1 MNFNVKAAI
10 SCHFGGF
17 GFGYPRP
24 AVIIGGFHVGG
35 GGFYRRY
42 PRVYYPPPP
51 PPLCVTFIV
60 QGAPESFQLNVDN
73 VIKQSI
79 KCHWIGGYGYGY
91 PRPPPP
97 VIVGGFGVFGG
108 GFYRPYPHVFY
119 PPPPPPPFF
128 G

>member
-1 MNFNVKAAI
+1 MIYLGSGSIFIRKCIINFI
-10 SCHFGGF
+10 F
-17 GFGYPRP
+17 
-24 AVIIGGFHVGG
+24 
-35 GGFYRRY
+35 
-42 PRVYYPPPP
+42 
-51 PPLCVTFIV
+51 
-60 QGAPESFQLNVDN
+60 
-73 VIKQSI
+73 QSI